1 MSETWVPREELEG
14 LIGRDGAALLCR
26 EAGGVPIYVPVK
38 TNPAC
43 RLGRIL
49 PQRQLAALVAA
60 YGGTMIAVPNG
71 KFRPHKDVILKR
83 LAQGEPHARIALD
96 VGVTSLLPSTLLP
109 SGSVRIAFSFSFV
122 SSFPSAPLRLRG
134 RRYSGFR

>member
-60 YGGTMIAVPNG
+60 YGGTMITVPNG

-83 LAQGEPHARIALD
+83 LEQGEPHARIRPRRRRDRALC
-96 VGVTSLLPSTLLP
+96 
-109 SGSVRIAFSFSFV
+109 
-122 SSFPSAPLRLRG
+122 PSACLAQGPEPPAFVFLTGITSR
-134 RRYSGFR
+134 